1 MTAPDPQ
8 PATYQIEE
16 MVQVCQPGPH
26 YGQVATIVSAFQS
39 RYLVEFSGW
48 SQRGY
53 ESYEAADLR
62 PAAAPLPPP
71 PPPLDLFL
79 EWSPHSPQ
87 EQVLLQLLGGALEQL
102 AALTDPAT
110 AEPFAHTR
118 PATLGPVG
126 QAVVD
131 RLTAGM
137 GLDPTLAQQ
146 YTAAWPLGSSVTT
159 RVVPAGPRT
168 IPVPVDSRGIV
179 YKHEQGLIWV
189 AFARPLVDSAGETWP
204 RRPDQRWVKLGYEPR
219 ELELVTGPPMPPA
232 RLAAILHQD

>member
-1 MTAPDPQ
+1 
-8 PATYQIEE
+8 
-16 MVQVCQPGPH
+16 
-26 YGQVATIVSAFQS
+26 
-39 RYLVEFSGW
+39 
-48 SQRGY
+48 
-53 ESYEAADLR
+53 
-62 PAAAPLPPP
+62 
-71 PPPLDLFL
+71 
-79 EWSPHSPQ
+79 
-87 EQVLLQLLGGALEQL
+87 VLLQLLGGALDHL
-102 AALTDPAT
+102 ARLTDPAT
-110 AEPFAHTR
+110 AESCAYTR
-118 PATLGPVG
+118 PVTLGSVG

-204 RRPDQRWVKLGYEPR
+204 RRPDQRWVKLGYEPS
-219 ELELVTGPPMPPA
+219 ELELVPGPPVPA
-232 RLAAILHQD
+232 ACLAAILHHD